1 MIDAVKVGI
10 EPNSMVVDINNNI
23 WVLCSG
29 GFMNDENPS
38 LWKIDGLSGQVL
50 STMTF
55 EVLESNPSALKIN
68 GAGDELFFLNN
79 GVFRMSVN
87 DNQLPLNPFINQDN
101 NRFFTYLGVDPV
113 NGDIYIG
120 DPKDYQSNGV
130 VYRFSSTGVLKNEIT
145 AGIIPAAFGF
155 NY

>member
-1 MIDAVKVGI
+1 
-10 EPNSMVVDINNNI
+10 
-23 WVLCSG
+23 
-29 GFMNDENPS
+29 
-38 LWKIDGLSGQVL
+38 
-50 STMTF
+50 
-55 EVLESNPSALKIN
+55 
-68 GAGDELFFLNN
+68 
-79 GVFRMSVN
+79 
-87 DNQLPLNPFINQDN
+87 LPLNPFINQDN

>member
-1 MIDAVKVGI
+1 
-10 EPNSMVVDINNNI
+10 
-23 WVLCSG
+23 
-29 GFMNDENPS
+29 MNEENPG
-38 LWKIDGLSGQVL
+38 LWKIDGSNGQVL
-50 STMTF
+50 KTF
-55 EVLESNPSALKIN
+55 MFPVLESNPSALKIN

-79 GVFRMSVN
+79 GLYKMSVN
-87 DNQLPLNPFINQDN
+87 DTQLPTDPFISQANG
-101 NRFFTYLGVDPV
+101 RFFVYLGLDPV
-113 NGDIYIG
+113 NNDIYIG